1 MPPSST
7 STTAPQAA
15 SYTQGP
21 IGRTMLRTGFAML
34 AGSLAIHGYHLA
46 DAWFIG
52 RLPGAEPL
60 AAMGYT
66 QPLVM
71 LVGCLLRGFTGGLMI
86 TTAHAI
92 GAGDAP
98 RARRL
103 VAAGIVLN
111 VILGIALMLL
121 GIRAGRP
128 VLHLF
133 GATGEALSLALGYM
147 DIWYAGILTAALSM
161 MGNDLLIT
169 VGDARMASAAM
180 ILGMALNIPLDAL
193 LIFGAAIPGTPWTVP
208 AMGIRGAALATV
220 LAQGVG
226 MVFVLWLLHRRH
238 RMLAF
243 RGLTLRPLLSAWRT
257 ISRYAI
263 PSILGMMLMP
273 AGQAVLTRVTAAFG
287 DIAVAATAAIGRLEG
302 IAFVFPMALGI
313 SLSPMVSQN
322 YGARRYDRIHQC
334 RRFAMRFAL
343 LFLGT
348 MSILYA
354 FAAPVLAR
362 AFSSD
367 PEVERLMVLG
377 LRIIPWGFAFI
388 EIHRYTGMFFTG
400 CAKPA
405 VAAWFNAFRIV
416 GLLIPFS
423 LLAMAFRWLPGLFL
437 ARVAADLLAGATG
450 WYLTHRLTR
459 SLA

>member
-1 MPPSST
+1 MPD
-7 STTAPQAA
+7 TASQSAT
-15 SYTQGP
+15 YTQGP
-21 IGRTMLRTGFAML
+21 IGRTMIRTGFAML
-34 AGSLAIHGYHLA
+34 AGTLAIQGYHLA

-52 RLPGAEPL
+52 RLPGAAPL
-60 AAMGYT
+60 AAMGFT
-66 QPLVM
+66 QPLIM
-71 LVGCLLRGFTGGLMI
+71 LLGCLLRGFTGGLMI

-103 VAAGIVLN
+103 VASGTLLN
-111 VILGIALMLL
+111 VLIGLALMLV
-121 GIRAGRP
+121 GIRAGHF

-180 ILGMALNIPLDAL
+180 MLGMAVNIPLDAL
-193 LIFGAAIPGTPWTVP
+193 LIFGAHVPGTPWTVP

-220 LAQGVG
+220 LSQGIG
-226 MVFVLWLLHRRH
+226 MLFVLWLLHRRH
-238 RMLAF
+238 RMLDF
-243 RGLTLRPLLSAWRT
+243 RGLSPRPILAAWGT

-287 DIAVAATAAIGRLEG
+287 DVAVAATAAIGRLEG
-302 IAFVFPMALGI
+302 FAFIFPMALGI

-348 MSILYA
+348 MSVLYA
-354 FAAPVLAR
+354 IAAPYLAR
-362 AFSSD
+362 AFSVD
-367 PEVERLMVLG
+367 PDVERLMVLG
-377 LRIIPWGFAFI
+377 LRIVPWGFAAV
-388 EIHRYTGMFFTG
+388 EIHRYTGMFL
-400 CAKPA
+400 
-405 VAAWFNAFRIV
+405 AF
-416 GLLIPFS
+416 
-423 LLAMAFRWLPGLFL
+423 W
-437 ARVAADLLAGATG
+437 TN
-450 WYLTHRLTR
+450 
-459 SLA
+459 